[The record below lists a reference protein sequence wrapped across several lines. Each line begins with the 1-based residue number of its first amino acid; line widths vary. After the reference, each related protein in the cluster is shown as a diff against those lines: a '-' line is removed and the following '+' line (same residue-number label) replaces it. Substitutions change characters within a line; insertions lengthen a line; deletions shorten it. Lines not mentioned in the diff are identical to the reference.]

1 MFSFLYKLKPLLIV
15 GGIIVVLF
23 LTNGGAPPPASMGIQ
38 AVTHMQDQA
47 TQTDYLLTDYIVVE
61 YV

>member
-1 MFSFLYKLKPLLIV
+1 MFSFLYKLKPLFIV

-23 LTNGGAPPPASMGIQ
+23 LSGGGTPPSSSMGIQ
-38 AVTHMQDQA
+38 AVTHMHDQT
-47 TQTDYLLTDYIVVE
+47 TQTDSLMTDYIVVE